1 MKKRK
6 RGGKTQVGNLDIS
19 ERIEKL
25 KKEIEKLESI
35 LYLQQYFAKIKSYR
49 GIYMVEMR
57 RYFSVKLEQE
67 GFSIS
72 EIGRIIGKH
81 HSSVIHMLKENFNDD
96 VTEVISANANK
107 WVAEGLY
114 PKSYAT
120 SDVSYLH
127 PKGTRTVVKYKLIE
141 L

>member
-81 HSSVIHMLKENFNDD
+81 HSSVIHMLKENFNDE
-96 VTEVISANANK
+96 VTEIVNANADK
-107 WVAEGLY
+107 WVVEKLY

>member
-1 MKKRK
+1 MEKRK
-6 RGGKTQVGNLDIS
+6 KGGITQVGNLNIP

-35 LYLQQYFAKIKSYR
+35 LYLQEYFAKIKNYR
-49 GIYMVEMR
+49 GIYIVEMR
-57 RYFSVKLEQE
+57 RYFSIKLEKE

-81 HSSVIHMLKENFNDD
+81 HSSVIHMLKENFNDE
-96 VTEVISANANK
+96 VTEIVNANANK
-107 WVAEGLY
+107 WVAEKLY

-120 SDVSYLH
+120 SEPSYLH
-127 PKGTRTVVKYKLIE
+127 PKGTKTTIKYKLIE